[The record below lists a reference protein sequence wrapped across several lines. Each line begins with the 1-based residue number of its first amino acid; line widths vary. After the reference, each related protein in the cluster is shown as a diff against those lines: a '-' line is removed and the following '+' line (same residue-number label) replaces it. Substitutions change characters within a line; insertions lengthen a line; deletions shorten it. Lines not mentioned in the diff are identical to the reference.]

1 MIGGRTVSR
10 GGLCLPGPKVFEK
23 PLGMRDFL
31 PEMAER
37 KRVLEQRIQRVLEQ
51 WGYREIITPTLE
63 YYDTVGAASA
73 TMTDKMFKLLD
84 REGHT
89 LVLRPDMTAPIARIA
104 ASLEEEL
111 FPLRFFYHASVYRAQ
126 EQEAGRNAEFFQTGV
141 ELLGEASPEAD
152 AEVVALALRCLE
164 EAGVRRF
171 KLALG
176 HVGLLDSLLAE
187 NVVDEQLRTELKNDL
202 LHRDHVTFRRRLE
215 EASLQEAERQR
226 LLALLHVYHGE
237 QGARQLSDLVSGERS
252 AAAVVNLQAIWS
264 LLDAYGV
271 RDEVLLDLT
280 LIGFLNYYT
289 GVVFEGFAEGYG
301 FHVLSGG
308 RYDHLLQRFG
318 SHQPATGFALKLD
331 RLMEISDY
339 EGPQPERVVVAYRP
353 ENIRAAIA
361 RTRQLRQDQPGWAV
375 ELIAL
380 PHDWWPEQ
388 KAAFEARQR
397 RRGVQRVLYVEEED
411 GA

>member
-1 MIGGRTVSR
+1 
-10 GGLCLPGPKVFEK
+10 LPGPKVFEK

-31 PEMAER
+31 PDMAER
-37 KRVLEQRIQRVLEQ
+37 KRSLEMRIQRVLEQ

-63 YYDTVGAASA
+63 FYETVGAASA

-104 ASLEEEL
+104 ASLDEASY
-111 FPLRFFYHASVYRAQ
+111 PLRFLYHASVFRAQ

-152 AEVVALALRCLE
+152 AEVVALALNCLA
-164 EAGVRRF
+164 EAGVRHY

-176 HVGLLDSLLAE
+176 HVGLLDGLLTE
-187 NVVDEQLRTELKNDL
+187 NVADEQLRNDL
-202 LHRDHVTFRRRLE
+202 KRDLLRRDHVAFRRRL
-215 EASLQEAERQR
+215 AQSAVPAERRER
-226 LLALLHVYHGE
+226 LLALLPVYHGE
-237 QGARQLSDLVSGERS
+237 QVQALARLVGGDRS
-252 AAAVVNLQAIWS
+252 AAALANLQAIWT

-271 RDEVLLDLT
+271 QDKVMLDLT

-318 SHQPATGFALKLD
+318 SHAPATGFALKID
-331 RLMEISDY
+331 RLLEIGDY
-339 EGPQPERVVVAYRP
+339 SGNAAERVAVAYRP
-353 ENIRAAIA
+353 EHIRQAIA
-361 RTRQLRQDQPGWAV
+361 WTRRLREEHPTWAV
-375 ELIAL
+375 EMIAL
-380 PHDWWPEQ
+380 GNDFQPRQ
-388 KAAFEARQR
+388 QAAFEERQR
-397 RRGVQRVLYVEEED
+397 RRGVQRVLYVKGED
-411 GA
+411 DDEA

>member
-1 MIGGRTVSR
+1 MSGAEP
-10 GGLCLPGPKVFEK
+10 LPEEDVLLPEPKVFEK

-31 PEMAER
+31 PDMAER
-37 KRVLEQRIQRVLEQ
+37 KRALEQRIQRVMER

-104 ASLEEEL
+104 ASLDEAN
-111 FPLRFFYHASVYRAQ
+111 FPLRFLYHGSVFRVQ

-152 AEVVALALRCLE
+152 AEVVALAMRCLE
-164 EAGVRRF
+164 EAGVTGF
-171 KLALG
+171 QLALG
-176 HVGLLDSLLAE
+176 HVGLLDGLLAE
-187 NVVDEQLRTELKNDL
+187 NVSDEPLRQALKNDL
-202 LHRDHVTFRRRLE
+202 LRRDHVTFRRRLDQ
-215 EASLQEAERQR
+215 SGMPDERRER
-226 LLALLHVYHGE
+226 LLALLPVYESGQVQE
-237 QGARQLSDLVSGERS
+237 LSWLVSGERS
-252 AAAVVNLQAIWS
+252 QAAWEN
-264 LLDAYGV
+264 LLDIGRLLKVYGV
-271 RDEVLLDLT
+271 WDKVLLDLT

-318 SHQPATGFALKLD
+318 AHAPATGFALKID

-339 EGPQPERVVVAYRP
+339 AGEPPERVVVAYRP
-353 ENIRAAIA
+353 EHQERAIA
-361 RTRQLRQDQPGWAV
+361 RTLQLREERPRWAV
-375 ELIAL
+375 EMIAL
-380 PHDWWPEQ
+380 GRDFRPEQ
-388 KAAFEARQR
+388 KAAFEKRQR
-397 RRGVQRVLYVEEED
+397 QRGVHRVLYVE
-411 GA
+411 GADEA